1 MSGKQ
6 QNNWDRTDSDFRTEG
21 EARKVEDGETE
32 PLAVAR
38 NQESSAPTAHL
49 MEQVLDK
56 ENLKHA
62 LQRVLK
68 NKGAPGI
75 DKMTVESLP
84 AYLAA
89 NWMNIREQLK
99 KGVYE
104 PKAVKRV
111 EIPKPGGGVRQLG
124 IPCVLDRFIQQ
135 ALQQVLQREWD
146 PTFSPQS
153 YGFRPG
159 KSQHQAVEQAQKYVS
174 SGLNIVVD
182 IDLEKFFDRVN
193 HDVLMSRIAKRIED
207 KRILKLIRAYLNAG
221 ITENGLISPSSE
233 GVPQGGPLSPL
244 LSNLMLDELD
254 KELEVR
260 NLAFVR
266 YADDCNIYVSSLRA
280 GERVMQSITK
290 FLAKK
295 LRLKVNEAKSAVG
308 KPQARK
314 FLGFSFTGG
323 KTPRIRIAKTSIK
336 AFKSRIQFLT
346 RRKRGNSIEEITKEL
361 STYMKGWINYF
372 GFCQTPTVLEDLQG
386 WIRRKLRCIIWKR
399 WRVSGTRFARLR
411 ALGLSVLHA
420 REGAGN
426 GSKGPW
432 RMSKTP
438 PLSMA
443 LSNQYFR
450 SLGLPDLRCKG
461 A

>member
-1 MSGKQ
+1 ML
-6 QNNWDRTDSDFRTEG
+6 E
-21 EARKVEDGETE
+21 
-32 PLAVAR
+32 
-38 NQESSAPTAHL
+38 
-49 MEQVLDK
+49 K
-56 ENLKHA
+56 ENLKQA
-62 LQRVLK
+62 LQRVQK

-89 NWMNIREQLK
+89 NWTKIREQLK
-99 KGVYE
+99 NGKYE
-104 PKAVKRV
+104 PSAVRRV

-159 KSQHQAVEQAQKYVS
+159 KSQHQAVKQAQKYVS
-174 SGLNIVVD
+174 SGLSIVVD

-193 HDVLMSRIAKRIED
+193 HDVLMSRIAKRVED
-207 KRILKLIRAYLNAG
+207 KRVLKLIRAYLNAG
-221 ITENGLISPSSE
+221 IMENGLISPSSE

-254 KELEVR
+254 KELEAR

-266 YADDCNIYVSSLRA
+266 YADDCNIYVSSVRA
-280 GERVMQSITK
+280 GERVMQGITK

-323 KTPRIRIAKTSIK
+323 RAPKLKIAPASIK
-336 AFKSRIQFLT
+336 AFRARIRQLT
-346 RRKRGNSIEEITKEL
+346 RRNRGKSIEDVVKEL
-361 STYMKGWINYF
+361 NIYMKGWINYF
-372 GFCQTPTVLEDLQG
+372 GICQTPSVLEKLQG

-399 WRVSGTRFARLR
+399 WRVSSTRFVRLR
-411 ALGLSVLHA
+411 ALGLSTLNA
-420 REGAGN
+420 TEGAGN
-426 GSKGPW
+426 GAKGPW

-450 SLGLPDLRCKG
+450 SLGLPDLKCKG

>member
-1 MSGKQ
+1 
-6 QNNWDRTDSDFRTEG
+6 
-21 EARKVEDGETE
+21 
-32 PLAVAR
+32 
-38 NQESSAPTAHL
+38 

-75 DKMTVESLP
+75 DNMIVESLP
-84 AYLAA
+84 AYLTS
-89 NWMNIREQLK
+89 NWPKIREQLRN
-99 KGVYE
+99 GSYE

-193 HDVLMSRIAKRIED
+193 HDVLMSRIAKRVND

-221 ITENGLISPSSE
+221 IMENGLISPSTE

-254 KELEVR
+254 KELETR

-266 YADDCNIYVSSLRA
+266 YADDCNIYVSSPRA
-280 GERVMQSITK
+280 GERVMQGITK

-314 FLGFSFTGG
+314 FLGFSFTRGG
-323 KTPRIRIAKTSIK
+323 R
-336 AFKSRIQFLT
+336 
-346 RRKRGNSIEEITKEL
+346 
-361 STYMKGWINYF
+361 
-372 GFCQTPTVLEDLQG
+372 
-386 WIRRKLRCIIWKR
+386 
-399 WRVSGTRFARLR
+399 
-411 ALGLSVLHA
+411 
-420 REGAGN
+420 
-426 GSKGPW
+426 
-432 RMSKTP
+432 
-438 PLSMA
+438 
-443 LSNQYFR
+443 
-450 SLGLPDLRCKG
+450 
-461 A
+461 